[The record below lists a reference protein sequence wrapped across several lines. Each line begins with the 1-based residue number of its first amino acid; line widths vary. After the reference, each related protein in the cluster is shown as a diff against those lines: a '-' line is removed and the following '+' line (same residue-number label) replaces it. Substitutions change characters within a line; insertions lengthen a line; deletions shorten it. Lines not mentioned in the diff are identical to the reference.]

1 MTEVTIEVLSQRQ
14 AVLDHQIINRTTTIN
29 VIITEQMITIIML
42 VCQTATQDRHMLVFT
57 VFKHKK
63 MTFSHGHGQ
72 MLIHKDTGMRQSI
85 RYHSSVSVFIKRQQ

>member
-29 VIITEQMITIIML
+29 VIITEQMITIEML
-42 VCQTATQDRHMLVFT
+42 VCQTATQDCHMLVLI

-63 MTFSHGHGQ
+63 MTSSHGQ
-72 MLIHKDTGMRQSI
+72 MLILSFLLYCCLLMKTLT
-85 RYHSSVSVFIKRQQ
+85 FE